1 MKRLFVFIA
10 LALLASCGGRSTA
23 GDADEVVELQPR
35 MEFHGDEADYTKVF
49 LAGTIDM
56 GRSVDWQAECVKR
69 FGEVPGRYLVFN
81 PRRAGG
87 MNDGPEEFEYQVDWE
102 LKHLEKADI
111 IVMNI
116 LGTSKSPITL
126 LEMGAYL
133 RSGKLYVACEPDF
146 YRYGN
151 VRITCRFYGVPLYDS
166 LDELWAELFGAGRP
180 KIYK

>member
-1 MKRLFVFIA
+1 MAV
-10 LALLASCGGRSTA
+10 ALLAACADRKT
-23 GDADEVVELQPR
+23 DVVADEVVELQPR
-35 MEFHGDEADYTKVF
+35 TEFCGSEADYTKVF

-56 GRSVDWQAECVKR
+56 GRSVDWQAECVER
-69 FGEVPGRYLVFN
+69 FGELPGRYLVFN

-87 MNDGPEEFEYQVDWE
+87 MGSDPAEFEYQVRWE
-102 LKHLEKADI
+102 LEHLEKSDI

-151 VRITCRFYGVPLYDS
+151 VRITCEFYGVPLYNS
-166 LDELWAELFGAGRP
+166 LDELWSALFGNGE
-180 KIYK
+180 